1 MNFDISADS
10 YDRFM
15 GRFSNRLAP
24 LFADFAA
31 VRAGSRV
38 LDVGCGPGALTAELA
53 RRTDAS
59 RVAAVDPVAH
69 FVESCRARVPGA
81 DVRQA
86 PAEQLPF
93 TDGSFDAA
101 LSQLVLTFMRDAD
114 AALGEMRRV
123 VRPGGIVA
131 ACMWAPGEQMQ
142 LLGLFEQAATRFG
155 SAGGDGGGEGSRYR
169 RREELEG
176 LFDRAGLEQ
185 VEAELL
191 SVESRYA
198 SSDELWESFRSAPGP
213 VGALFARLDDEQ
225 QRAFGD
231 ELVGLL
237 GRPAGGFTLEAAAWA
252 VRGRVG

>member
-1 MNFDISADS
+1 MNFDITADS

-31 VRAGSRV
+31 IGPGARV
-38 LDVGCGPGALTAELA
+38 LDVGCGPGALTVELA

-59 RVAAVDPVAH
+59 HVAAVDPAPQ

-81 DVRQA
+81 DVREA

-93 TDGSFDAA
+93 ADGGFDAA

-123 VRPGGIVA
+123 VRPGGAVA

-142 LLGLFEQAATRFG
+142 LLGLFEQAAARFATEG
-155 SAGGDGGGEGSRYR
+155 ADGGPGRTYR

-176 LFDRAGLEQ
+176 LFERAGLEQ
-185 VEAELL
+185 IEVELL

-198 SSDELWESFRSAPGP
+198 GVDELWESFRDAPGP
-213 VGALFARLDDEQ
+213 AGAVLTRLDDEQ
-225 QRAFGD
+225 REAFRE
-231 ELVGLL
+231 ELVRLL
-237 GRPAGGFTLEAAAWA
+237 GSPAGAFTLAGAAWA